1 MTDLAIP
8 LLVVGLVCLAFSKSL
23 LYKIGCVSF
32 GIGCIFLAMN
42 GFESLADPL
51 SSFPLTHQ
59 SLNGQI
65 TTILLGLPS
74 GQLLQPLYNQV
85 LQPSEW
91 RWALSKAKD

>member
-1 MTDLAIP
+1 
-8 LLVVGLVCLAFSKSL
+8 
-23 LYKIGCVSF
+23 
-32 GIGCIFLAMN
+32 MN